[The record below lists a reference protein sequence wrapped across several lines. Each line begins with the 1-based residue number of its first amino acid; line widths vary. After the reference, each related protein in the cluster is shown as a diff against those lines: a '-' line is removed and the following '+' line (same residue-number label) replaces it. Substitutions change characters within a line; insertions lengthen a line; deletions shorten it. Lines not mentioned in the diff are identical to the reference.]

1 MQVLQK
7 PPITPLQAV
16 PWEYWSLLNNAP
28 NPAKSHHGSV
38 SGLSLSALDLSQIWL
53 LSGPP
58 IVGGIIGYFTNDIAI
73 RMLFRPYRPIF
84 IGKYQLPFTPG
95 VIPRNQ
101 GKLAKRI
108 SDSIMG
114 TLLTPDELQGIARR
128 FLQVE
133 RVQGA
138 MLWVL
143 RLALDQIKGGR
154 QENMT
159 KVLANILR
167 DLFGE
172 SLPRL
177 LQVVAKRDNFM
188 EEQLDQIFD
197 RVLLELQLSAE
208 QSDKLA
214 AWLLG
219 TVLPPETLRL
229 LLIDFLTD
237 RNIQIID
244 DRFRAKT
251 SGTYWVVANLLG
263 LKNTLVRL
271 RSFCLDDRTA
281 TNEILQDLTTSLRI
295 RQRLKE
301 FFQDVSLQNLPVSTV
316 RQLRRTMGESVRNYL
331 RERGATLLQ
340 GLSASVNWDSAA
352 SVVLSRLR
360 GLEAVGESLNVVS
373 YELALVLDRY
383 LERDLEAIVMEAIP
397 ILEIDQVIITRV
409 VAIPPE
415 EMEAG
420 LNELI
425 QTELQ
430 AIVNLG
436 GVLGVMIGL
445 LQSASLLWQH

>member
-1 MQVLQK
+1 M
-7 PPITPLQAV
+7 
-16 PWEYWSLLNNAP
+16 E
-28 NPAKSHHGSV
+28 
-38 SGLSLSALDLSQIWL
+38 LSQIWL

-84 IGKYQLPFTPG
+84 VGNYQLPFTPG

-138 MLWVL
+138 LLWVL

-177 LQVVAKRDNFM
+177 LQVVAKRDNFL

-229 LLIDFLTD
+229 MLIDFLTD

-281 TNEILQDLTTSLRI
+281 TNEILQDLTTSLRV

-301 FFQDVSLQNLPVSTV
+301 YFQDVSLQNLPVSTV

-360 GLEAVGESLNVVS
+360 GLEAVGESLDVVS

-397 ILEIDQVIITRV
+397 ILEIDQVIISRV
-409 VAIPPE
+409 IAIPPE

-436 GVLGVMIGL
+436 GVLGVVIGL
-445 LQSASLLWQH
+445 LQSLSLLWQH

>member
-1 MQVLQK
+1 M
-7 PPITPLQAV
+7 
-16 PWEYWSLLNNAP
+16 E
-28 NPAKSHHGSV
+28 
-38 SGLSLSALDLSQIWL
+38 LSQIWL

-84 IGKYQLPFTPG
+84 VGNYQLPFTPG

-138 MLWVL
+138 LLWVL

-177 LQVVAKRDNFM
+177 LQVVAKRDNFL

-229 LLIDFLTD
+229 MLIDFLTD

-281 TNEILQDLTTSLRI
+281 TNEILQDLTTSLRV

-409 VAIPPE
+409 IAIPPE

-436 GVLGVMIGL
+436 GVLGVLIGL

>member
-1 MQVLQK
+1 
-7 PPITPLQAV
+7 
-16 PWEYWSLLNNAP
+16 
-28 NPAKSHHGSV
+28 
-38 SGLSLSALDLSQIWL
+38 
-53 LSGPP
+53 
-58 IVGGIIGYFTNDIAI
+58 
-73 RMLFRPYRPIF
+73 MLFR
-84 IGKYQLPFTPG
+84 
-95 VIPRNQ
+95 
-101 GKLAKRI
+101 
-108 SDSIMG
+108 S
-114 TLLTPDELQGIARR
+114 
-128 FLQVE
+128 
-133 RVQGA
+133 
-138 MLWVL
+138 
-143 RLALDQIKGGR
+143 
-154 QENMT
+154 
-159 KVLANILR
+159 
-167 DLFGE
+167 
-172 SLPRL
+172 
-177 LQVVAKRDNFM
+177 
-188 EEQLDQIFD
+188 
-197 RVLLELQLSAE
+197 VLLELQLSAE

-229 LLIDFLTD
+229 MLIDFLTD

-281 TNEILQDLTTSLRI
+281 TNEILQDLTTSLRV

-360 GLEAVGESLNVVS
+360 GLEAVGESLDVVS

-436 GVLGVMIGL
+436 GVLGVVIGL
-445 LQSASLLWQH
+445 LQSLSLLWQH

>member
-1 MQVLQK
+1 
-7 PPITPLQAV
+7 
-16 PWEYWSLLNNAP
+16 
-28 NPAKSHHGSV
+28 
-38 SGLSLSALDLSQIWL
+38 LDLSQIWL

-128 FLQVE
+128 FLQVG

-219 TVLPPETLRL
+219 TVLPPDTLRL

-436 GVLGVMIGL
+436 GVLGVLIGL

>member
-1 MQVLQK
+1 M
-7 PPITPLQAV
+7 
-16 PWEYWSLLNNAP
+16 E
-28 NPAKSHHGSV
+28 
-38 SGLSLSALDLSQIWL
+38 LSQIWL

-84 IGKYQLPFTPG
+84 IGQYQLPFTPG

-138 MLWVL
+138 LLWVL

-177 LQVVAKRDNFM
+177 LQVVAKRDNFL

-197 RVLLELQLSAE
+197 RVLLEIQLSAE

-360 GLEAVGESLNVVS
+360 GLEAVGESLDVVS

-409 VAIPPE
+409 IAIPPE

-436 GVLGVMIGL
+436 GVLGVLIGL

>member
-1 MQVLQK
+1 ML
-7 PPITPLQAV
+7 PISHQ
-16 PWEYWSLLNNAP
+16 
-28 NPAKSHHGSV
+28 SHHGSV
-38 SGLSLSALDLSQIWL
+38 SGLSLSVLELSQIWL

-84 IGKYQLPFTPG
+84 VGNYQLPFTPG

-138 MLWVL
+138 LLWVL

-177 LQVVAKRDNFM
+177 LQVVAKRDNFL

-197 RVLLELQLSAE
+197 RVLLELQLNAE
-208 QSDKLA
+208 QADKLA

-229 LLIDFLTD
+229 MLIDFLTD

-281 TNEILQDLTTSLRI
+281 TNEILQDLTTSLRV

-397 ILEIDQVIITRV
+397 ILEIDQVIIARV
-409 VAIPPE
+409 IAIPPE

-436 GVLGVMIGL
+436 GVLGVVIGL

>member
-1 MQVLQK
+1 M
-7 PPITPLQAV
+7 
-16 PWEYWSLLNNAP
+16 
-28 NPAKSHHGSV
+28 
-38 SGLSLSALDLSQIWL
+38 DLSQIWL

>member
-1 MQVLQK
+1 M
-7 PPITPLQAV
+7 
-16 PWEYWSLLNNAP
+16 
-28 NPAKSHHGSV
+28 
-38 SGLSLSALDLSQIWL
+38 SLSALDLSQIWL

-128 FLQVE
+128 FLQVG

-436 GVLGVMIGL
+436 GVLGVLIGL

>member
-1 MQVLQK
+1 M
-7 PPITPLQAV
+7 
-16 PWEYWSLLNNAP
+16 E
-28 NPAKSHHGSV
+28 
-38 SGLSLSALDLSQIWL
+38 LSQLWL

-84 IGKYQLPFTPG
+84 IGQYQLPFTPG

-138 MLWVL
+138 LLWVL

-159 KVLANILR
+159 KVLSNILR

-177 LQVVAKRDNFM
+177 LQVVAKRDNFL

-360 GLEAVGESLNVVS
+360 GLEAVGESLDVVS

-409 VAIPPE
+409 IAIPPE

-436 GVLGVMIGL
+436 GVLGVLIGL

>member
-1 MQVLQK
+1 M
-7 PPITPLQAV
+7 
-16 PWEYWSLLNNAP
+16 E
-28 NPAKSHHGSV
+28 
-38 SGLSLSALDLSQIWL
+38 LSQIWL

-84 IGKYQLPFTPG
+84 VGKYQLPFTPG

-101 GKLAKRI
+101 GKLAQRI

-138 MLWVL
+138 LLWVL

-159 KVLANILR
+159 KVLSNILR

-177 LQVVAKRDNFM
+177 LQVVAKRDNFL

-340 GLSASVNWDSAA
+340 SLSASVNWDSAA

-360 GLEAVGESLNVVS
+360 GLEAVGESLDVVS

-409 VAIPPE
+409 IAIPPE

-436 GVLGVMIGL
+436 GVLGVLIGL

>member
-1 MQVLQK
+1 M
-7 PPITPLQAV
+7 
-16 PWEYWSLLNNAP
+16 E
-28 NPAKSHHGSV
+28 
-38 SGLSLSALDLSQIWL
+38 LSQLWL

-84 IGKYQLPFTPG
+84 IGQYQLPFTPG

-138 MLWVL
+138 LLWVL

-159 KVLANILR
+159 RVLANILR

-177 LQVVAKRDNFM
+177 LQVVAKRDNFL

-197 RVLLELQLSAE
+197 RVLLEIQLSAE

-360 GLEAVGESLNVVS
+360 GLEAVGESLDVVS

-409 VAIPPE
+409 IAIPPE

-436 GVLGVMIGL
+436 GVLGVVIGL

>member
-1 MQVLQK
+1 M
-7 PPITPLQAV
+7 
-16 PWEYWSLLNNAP
+16 E
-28 NPAKSHHGSV
+28 
-38 SGLSLSALDLSQIWL
+38 LSQLWL

-84 IGKYQLPFTPG
+84 IGQYQLPFTPG

-138 MLWVL
+138 LLWVL

-159 KVLANILR
+159 RVLANILR

-177 LQVVAKRDNFM
+177 LQVVAKRDNFL

-197 RVLLELQLSAE
+197 RVLLEIQLSAE

-360 GLEAVGESLNVVS
+360 GLEAVGESLDVVS

-409 VAIPPE
+409 IAIPPE

-436 GVLGVMIGL
+436 GVLGVVIGL
-445 LQSASLLWQH
+445 LQSVSLLWQH

>member
-1 MQVLQK
+1 M
-7 PPITPLQAV
+7 
-16 PWEYWSLLNNAP
+16 E
-28 NPAKSHHGSV
+28 
-38 SGLSLSALDLSQIWL
+38 LSQIWL

-138 MLWVL
+138 LLWVL

-177 LQVVAKRDNFM
+177 LQVVAKRDDFL

-271 RSFCLDDRTA
+271 RSFCLDDRPA

-409 VAIPPE
+409 IAIPPE

-436 GVLGVMIGL
+436 GVLGVVIGL

>member
-1 MQVLQK
+1 M
-7 PPITPLQAV
+7 
-16 PWEYWSLLNNAP
+16 
-28 NPAKSHHGSV
+28 
-38 SGLSLSALDLSQIWL
+38 DLSQIWL

-128 FLQVE
+128 FLQVG

-436 GVLGVMIGL
+436 GVLGVLIGL

>member
-1 MQVLQK
+1 M
-7 PPITPLQAV
+7 
-16 PWEYWSLLNNAP
+16 
-28 NPAKSHHGSV
+28 
-38 SGLSLSALDLSQIWL
+38 DLSQIWL

-138 MLWVL
+138 LLWVL

-177 LQVVAKRDNFM
+177 LQVVAKRDDFL

-436 GVLGVMIGL
+436 GVLGVLIGL

>member
-1 MQVLQK
+1 MR
-7 PPITPLQAV
+7 PISHP
-16 PWEYWSLLNNAP
+16 
-28 NPAKSHHGSV
+28 SHHGSV
-38 SGLSLSALDLSQIWL
+38 SGLSPSVLELSQIWL

-84 IGKYQLPFTPG
+84 VGNYQLPFTPG

-138 MLWVL
+138 LLWVL

-177 LQVVAKRDNFM
+177 LQVVAKRDNFL

-229 LLIDFLTD
+229 MLIDFLTD

-244 DRFRAKT
+244 DRFRSKT

-281 TNEILQDLTTSLRI
+281 TNEILQDLTTSLRV

-360 GLEAVGESLNVVS
+360 GLEAVGESLDVVS

-436 GVLGVMIGL
+436 GVLGVVIGL
-445 LQSASLLWQH
+445 LQSLSLLWQH

>member
-1 MQVLQK
+1 M
-7 PPITPLQAV
+7 
-16 PWEYWSLLNNAP
+16 
-28 NPAKSHHGSV
+28 
-38 SGLSLSALDLSQIWL
+38 DLSQIWL

-177 LQVVAKRDNFM
+177 LQVVAKRDNFL

>member
-1 MQVLQK
+1 M
-7 PPITPLQAV
+7 
-16 PWEYWSLLNNAP
+16 E
-28 NPAKSHHGSV
+28 
-38 SGLSLSALDLSQIWL
+38 LSQIWL

-84 IGKYQLPFTPG
+84 IGNYQLPFTPG

-101 GKLAKRI
+101 EKLAKRI

-138 MLWVL
+138 LLWVL

-177 LQVVAKRDNFM
+177 LQVVAKRDNFL

-197 RVLLELQLSAE
+197 RVLLELQLNAE

-229 LLIDFLTD
+229 MLIDFLTD

-281 TNEILQDLTTSLRI
+281 TNEILQDLMASLRVQ
-295 RQRLKE
+295 QRLKE

-360 GLEAVGESLNVVS
+360 GLEAVGESLDVVS

-436 GVLGVMIGL
+436 GVLGVVIGL
-445 LQSASLLWQH
+445 LQSLSLLWQH

>member
-1 MQVLQK
+1 M
-7 PPITPLQAV
+7 
-16 PWEYWSLLNNAP
+16 
-28 NPAKSHHGSV
+28 
-38 SGLSLSALDLSQIWL
+38 DLSQIWL

-219 TVLPPETLRL
+219 TVLPPDTLRL

>member
-1 MQVLQK
+1 
-7 PPITPLQAV
+7 
-16 PWEYWSLLNNAP
+16 
-28 NPAKSHHGSV
+28 
-38 SGLSLSALDLSQIWL
+38 LDLSQIWL

-128 FLQVE
+128 FLQVG

-436 GVLGVMIGL
+436 GVLGVLIGL

>member
-1 MQVLQK
+1 M
-7 PPITPLQAV
+7 
-16 PWEYWSLLNNAP
+16 E
-28 NPAKSHHGSV
+28 
-38 SGLSLSALDLSQIWL
+38 LSQIWL

-84 IGKYQLPFTPG
+84 VGNYQLPFTPG

-138 MLWVL
+138 LLWVL

-177 LQVVAKRDNFM
+177 LQVVAKRDNFL

-214 AWLLG
+214 AWLLS

-229 LLIDFLTD
+229 MLIDFLTD

-271 RSFCLDDRTA
+271 RSFCLEDRRA
-281 TNEILQDLTTSLRI
+281 H
-295 RQRLKE
+295 
-301 FFQDVSLQNLPVSTV
+301 V
-316 RQLRRTMGESVRNYL
+316 
-331 RERGATLLQ
+331 
-340 GLSASVNWDSAA
+340 
-352 SVVLSRLR
+352 
-360 GLEAVGESLNVVS
+360 
-373 YELALVLDRY
+373 
-383 LERDLEAIVMEAIP
+383 
-397 ILEIDQVIITRV
+397 
-409 VAIPPE
+409 
-415 EMEAG
+415 
-420 LNELI
+420 
-425 QTELQ
+425 
-430 AIVNLG
+430 
-436 GVLGVMIGL
+436 
-445 LQSASLLWQH
+445 

>member
-1 MQVLQK
+1 M
-7 PPITPLQAV
+7 
-16 PWEYWSLLNNAP
+16 E
-28 NPAKSHHGSV
+28 
-38 SGLSLSALDLSQIWL
+38 LSQIWL

-138 MLWVL
+138 LLWVL

-177 LQVVAKRDNFM
+177 LQVVAKRDNFL

>member
-1 MQVLQK
+1 M
-7 PPITPLQAV
+7 
-16 PWEYWSLLNNAP
+16 E
-28 NPAKSHHGSV
+28 
-38 SGLSLSALDLSQIWL
+38 LSQIWL
-53 LSGPP
+53 LSAPP

-84 IGKYQLPFTPG
+84 VGNYQLPFTPG

-138 MLWVL
+138 LLWVL

-177 LQVVAKRDNFM
+177 LQVVAKRDNFL

-208 QSDKLA
+208 QSDKLSV
-214 AWLLG
+214 WLLN

-229 LLIDFLTD
+229 MLIDFLTD

-281 TNEILQDLTTSLRI
+281 TNEILQDLTTSLRV

-360 GLEAVGESLNVVS
+360 GLEAVGESLDVVS

-409 VAIPPE
+409 IAIPPE

-436 GVLGVMIGL
+436 GVLGVVIGL
-445 LQSASLLWQH
+445 LQSLSLLWQH

>member
-1 MQVLQK
+1 M
-7 PPITPLQAV
+7 
-16 PWEYWSLLNNAP
+16 
-28 NPAKSHHGSV
+28 
-38 SGLSLSALDLSQIWL
+38 SLSALDLSQIWL

>member
-1 MQVLQK
+1 M
-7 PPITPLQAV
+7 
-16 PWEYWSLLNNAP
+16 
-28 NPAKSHHGSV
+28 
-38 SGLSLSALDLSQIWL
+38 DLSQIWL

-383 LERDLEAIVMEAIP
+383 LERDLEAIVMETIP